1 MASTNYN
8 PATVADDL
16 GVLASGSTQI
26 TSVDQIMMRYAKLF
40 IDAAEKRI
48 NERGKVD
55 TGKMSDIE
63 ISTVQFVN
71 GKWSMTIGY
80 DKNNPA
86 SKYYDFQNKGVKGLK
101 SGSPNSVYAFRTLNV
116 STKMVD
122 ALMQWYMRHRNYI
135 KNETQ
140 KKGLSKLQTKRKK
153 IGSVVSKQNNLRQ
166 IAEATAKR
174 IKERGIKRIGFFEDN
189 MNVFGA
195 DFQKELALAMG
206 KNIVVGIKQV
216 VEGKQYGNNNK

>member
-1 MASTNYN
+1 
-8 PATVADDL
+8 
-16 GVLASGSTQI
+16 
-26 TSVDQIMMRYAKLF
+26 
-40 IDAAEKRI
+40 
-48 NERGKVD
+48 
-55 TGKMSDIE
+55 
-63 ISTVQFVN
+63 
-71 GKWSMTIGY
+71 
-80 DKNNPA
+80 
-86 SKYYDFQNKGVKGLK
+86 
-101 SGSPNSVYAFRTLNV
+101 
-116 STKMVD
+116 
-122 ALMQWYMRHRNYI
+122 MQWYMRHRNYI